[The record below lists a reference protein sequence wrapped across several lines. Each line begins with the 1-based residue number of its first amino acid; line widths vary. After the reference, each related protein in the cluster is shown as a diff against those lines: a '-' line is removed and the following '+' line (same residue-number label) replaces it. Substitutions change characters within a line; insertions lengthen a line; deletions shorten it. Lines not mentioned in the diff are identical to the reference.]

1 MKILILFLIN
11 LLFILNDNEWENEI
25 NNALNEVDSVYLYL
39 YLGY

>member
-39 YLGY
+39 